1 MRKKAEIRGTLY
13 KDEEGDIILLN
24 EQGAHTILVET
35 EGHLPRKLE
44 QSMLYV
50 KCHEVAW
57 TPMATPEIWAVDIWG
72 DLVEDLREEQGD
84 KAANRLPELINT
96 TFQSVILTCRE

>member
-1 MRKKAEIRGTLY
+1 MRKKAEILGTLY

-35 EGHLPRKLE
+35 EGHLPRKVE

-50 KCHEVAW
+50 NCHEVAW
-57 TPMATPEIWAVDIWG
+57 TPMAAPEIWAVDIWS

-84 KAANRLPELINT
+84 KAAKKLPELINT

>member
-1 MRKKAEIRGTLY
+1 MRRKTEILGTLY

-24 EQGAHTILVET
+24 EQGAHVILVET
-35 EGHLPRKLE
+35 DSHLPRKLE
-44 QSMLYV
+44 EGMLYV

-57 TPMATPEIWAVDIWG
+57 TPLATPEMWTVDLWS
-72 DLVEDLREEQGD
+72 DLVEDTREESGIA
-84 KAANRLPELINT
+84 AANGLPDLINT